1 MRERRTPVIE
11 RRVRPPYFLLGGLI
25 VLLLAA
31 LLYALPIVRC
41 PDCEG
46 GPFLAP
52 NSPED
57 PTPEMRLCM
66 VCGGRGRIPVF
77 LKLFPSRGTC
87 KG

>member
-1 MRERRTPVIE
+1 VTEKRL
-11 RRVRPPYFLLGGLI
+11 RPSYFLLGGLI
-25 VLLLAA
+25 VIVLAA
-31 LLYALPIVRC
+31 LFYALPLVRC
-41 PDCEG
+41 PECEG

-57 PTPEMRLCM
+57 PTPEMRVCM

-77 LKLFPSRGTC
+77 LKMFPRRGMS